1 MSSAMQPDVAC
12 VHEFRKNNSLLL
24 ACLDN
29 MPLAAAIIRLD
40 LDKTGNPE
48 DFTFVY
54 ANEALAELENVPLDR
69 LLGAA
74 FYRDI
79 FPSGDRKWLAPYWET
94 ASRGTVQTLN
104 DFSPEIDRFLEIKC
118 YQPCHGFCAC
128 ILTDVSE
135 GSVLIKG
142 L

>member
-1 MSSAMQPDVAC
+1 MQPDVAC

>member
-74 FYRDI
+74 F
-79 FPSGDRKWLAPYWET
+79 
-94 ASRGTVQTLN
+94 
-104 DFSPEIDRFLEIKC
+104 
-118 YQPCHGFCAC
+118 
-128 ILTDVSE
+128 
-135 GSVLIKG
+135 
-142 L
+142 

>member
-1 MSSAMQPDVAC
+1 MQPDVAC

-74 FYRDI
+74 FYLPQRGQEVACPLLGNRITRHGADAQRLQ
-79 FPSGDRKWLAPYWET
+79 SG
-94 ASRGTVQTLN
+94 N
-104 DFSPEIDRFLEIKC
+104 
-118 YQPCHGFCAC
+118 
-128 ILTDVSE
+128 
-135 GSVLIKG
+135 
-142 L
+142 